1 MVQWIMNTAEKTSRG
16 VTPAQLILNNSIS
29 LSKQILMSQRV
40 LQVQDKTRPA
50 GQIVLS
56 DRLDEWIA
64 RQNTLI
70 KVAREKQSKTDHHA
84 VAEYPI
90 NSYVLFTSPVGRS
103 DKLIPR
109 HRGPY
114 QVLEKIW
121 LMVKELPRTSIT
133 YDPLVYDPARTSP
146 LAIAQQNEQEFV
158 VESINGNRG
167 NRQRRI

>member
-1 MVQWIMNTAEKTSRG
+1 MVQRIMNTAEKTSRG
-16 VTPAQLILNNSIS
+16 VTPAQHILNNSIS

-40 LQVQDKTRPA
+40 LHVQDKTRPA

-84 VAEYPI
+84 VTEYPI
-90 NSYVLFTSPVGRS
+90 NSYVLFTPPVGRS
-103 DKLIPR
+103 DKLLQR
-109 HRGPY
+109 HRDPY

-133 YDPLVYDPARTSP
+133 YDPLVDDPARTSP
-146 LAIAQQNEQEFV
+146 LAIAQ
-158 VESINGNRG
+158 
-167 NRQRRI
+167 